1 MPPKPSFR
9 VKLPPKQKE
18 NDSLHSPMIISYALP
33 GTLAARK
40 LERKS
45 QREPNFIVQ
54 KTRLTEWNL
63 NLNAPCTSA
72 PLIQSSTTFAFGMPT
87 PQTPLLDTAVHM
99 VESESYLEMPDS
111 AQAAWEDS
119 EKAQL

>member
-1 MPPKPSFR
+1 MPPKALFR

-18 NDSLHSPMIISYALP
+18 NDTLQSPMNINFALP

-40 LERKS
+40 IERKL
-45 QREPNFIVQ
+45 QRESNFKVQ
-54 KTRLTEWNL
+54 KTRLSEWNL
-63 NLNAPCTSA
+63 NLNAPSTSA

-99 VESESYLEMPDS
+99 VESESYVEMPDS

-119 EKAQL
+119 ESVQL